1 MKKIAFLFG
10 SGLSI
15 PADMSSTRDIT
26 KNVLDGDNIMRHTD
40 GNYYFGK
47 PLYDHI
53 GKADEYVPRVL
64 LFLKR
69 IKIEIDL
76 YYWNFFNKETNY
88 EDLYYVASQ
97 IYDSEMFNYDNPVVQ
112 PFIDKIIKE
121 VKPLLKGKPGEIR
134 EQWELLEL
142 ADEAM
147 NYIHDIV
154 WHHLGKQPNNF
165 SYLKFLKDAYEDSN
179 ISRMFILSLNHDLV
193 IEEFFRTSDISYV
206 DGFGKPV
213 NDVRYWD
220 FNLYKNDEKLNIA
233 KLHGSINWFKYS
245 REEYTPNEIGI
256 PVHWDFW
263 RTKDPNGVYQHPIH
277 GRPMFLVGT
286 FNKIF
291 QYTYDIYFLLYYLF
305 YDTLIDTNTIII
317 SGYSFGDKGI
327 NTRLIE
333 WMYSN
338 NERKIIVIHPE
349 IDKLKHS
356 SRGAIYLNWDK
367 WVKDKKM
374 IVIQKGIEEIS
385 WDLIL
390 KNV

>member
-1 MKKIAFLFG
+1 
-10 SGLSI
+10 
-15 PADMSSTRDIT
+15 MSSIWDIT

-47 PLYDHI
+47 PLYNHI
-53 GKADEYVPRVL
+53 GKEDEYVPCVL
-64 LFLKR
+64 LFLRR

-76 YYWNFFNKETNY
+76 YYWNFFRKETNY

-121 VKPLLKGKPGEIR
+121 VKPLLKGKRGEIR
-134 EQWELLEL
+134 EKWELHEL
-142 ADEAM
+142 AEEAM

-154 WHHLGKQPNNF
+154 WHHLRKEPNNF
-165 SYLKFLKDAYEDSN
+165 LYLKFLKEAYEDSK
-179 ISRMFILSLNHDLV
+179 IERIFTFSLNHDLV
-193 IEEFFRTSDISYV
+193 IEKYFKTSEIPFI
-206 DGFGKPV
+206 DGFWGPI

-220 FNLYKNDEKLNIA
+220 FNLYKNDEKLSIA
-233 KLHGSINWFKYS
+233 KLHGSINWFKFR
-245 REEYTPNEIGI
+245 RETYPQNEIGI
-256 PVHWDFW
+256 PVQGNFW
-263 RTKDPNGVYQHPIH
+263 RTKSLNGVYQSPVY

-291 QYTYDIYFLLYYLF
+291 QYTYDIYFLLYHLF

-333 WMYSN
+333 WLYSS

-349 IDKLKHS
+349 IEKLRNS
-356 SRGAIYLNWDK
+356 SRGSIYLNWDK

-374 IVIQKGIEEIS
+374 IFIQKGIEEINWNEIS
-385 WDLIL
+385 
-390 KNV
+390 KNI